1 MTITN
6 FIKTQPQESITIQK
20 YHYPMVVSG
29 PINSTYLKINY
40 ESVINKYYSE
50 FRKFFAYIEL
60 VNEDEVRKYR
70 NNPKAL
76 SKELYGTTEFWWLL
90 LQANEMHSATEF
102 TKRRI
107 RVFTK
112 KALFELCSI
121 ILRADKDIIDIYQNE
136 ATTAARFAQST
147 VDVGM

>member
-50 FRKFFAYIEL
+50 FRNFFLQNLQKEEFVSL
-60 VNEDEVRKYR
+60 LRKHSS
-70 NNPKAL
+70 NFAL
-76 SKELYGTTEFWWLL
+76 SFFVLTKISSISIRMKLL
-90 LQANEMHSATEF
+90 LQPDSPN
-102 TKRRI
+102 
-107 RVFTK
+107 
-112 KALFELCSI
+112 LL
-121 ILRADKDIIDIYQNE
+121 
-136 ATTAARFAQST
+136 
-147 VDVGM
+147 

>member
-6 FIKTQPQESITIQK
+6 FIKTQPQESITFQK

-50 FRKFFAYIEL
+50 FRNFFAYIEL